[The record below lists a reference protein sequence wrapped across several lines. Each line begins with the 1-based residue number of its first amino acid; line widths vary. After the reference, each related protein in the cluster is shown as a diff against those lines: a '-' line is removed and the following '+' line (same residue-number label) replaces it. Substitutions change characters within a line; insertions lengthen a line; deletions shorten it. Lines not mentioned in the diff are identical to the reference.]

1 MNKNTP
7 IFAYIHGFNS
17 DKSSRS
23 YKELNFLL
31 GNVLDFH
38 YSYIQPAP
46 LALKEIE
53 NKLLSALSANKN
65 IALIGSSLGG
75 FFALFLAHK
84 YSLPCTAFNPV
95 TFPHEQL
102 APFTG
107 KNYNFY
113 TNKEWDFTQE
123 LLLSYKELPL
133 SAAMPRTPNIILGVN
148 DTTIDP
154 NVTLRFWKKKANI
167 FITEEEHSIADYKKY
182 LPVIQNSI
190 KNQ

>member
-1 MNKNTP
+1 MNQNLQT
-7 IFAYIHGFNS
+7 FAYIHGFNS
-17 DKSSRS
+17 DKNSRS
-23 YKELNFLL
+23 WKDLQSLI

-38 YSYIQPAP
+38 YSYMQNAP

-53 NKLLSALSANKN
+53 NKLISALSENKN
-65 IALIGSSLGG
+65 LKLIGSSLGG

-84 YSLPCTAFNPV
+84 FSLPSTVFNPV

-113 TNKEWDFTQE
+113 TNEEWDFTQE
-123 LLLSYKELPL
+123 ILLSYKELPL
-133 SAAMPRTPNIILGVN
+133 NAKMRYTPNIIIGTN
-148 DTTIDP
+148 DEIIDP

-167 FITEEEHSIADYKKY
+167 LLTADEHSIADYAPYKI
-182 LPVIQNSI
+182 LL
-190 KNQ
+190 